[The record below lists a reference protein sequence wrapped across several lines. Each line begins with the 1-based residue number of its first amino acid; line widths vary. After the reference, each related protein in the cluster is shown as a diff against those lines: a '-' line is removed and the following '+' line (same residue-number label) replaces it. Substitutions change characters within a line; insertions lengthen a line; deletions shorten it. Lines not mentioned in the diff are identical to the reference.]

1 MSKIEFIASTL
12 FGVEAITAREVKE
25 LGYKDVTV
33 ENGKVT
39 FVGDEMALCR
49 SNPFVALERFQ
60 LKQL

>member
-25 LGYKDVTV
+25 LGYKDITV

-39 FVGDEMALCR
+39 FAGDEAALCR
-49 SNPFVALERFQ
+49 SNPFVALERFRSSQ
-60 LKQL
+60 L